1 MIKRIHVNQ
10 HLIRRNAKFNED
22 APPLTVKTSRG
33 NYRAHAVDIDG
44 PAKVVYRPS
53 SPLSCGARVWIE
65 TLAPVIIAR
74 NGQSEVDTL
83 D

>member
-10 HLIRRNAKFNED
+10 HLIRRNAKFHEN

-33 NYRAHAVDIDG
+33 NHLAHEVDIDG

-53 SPLSCGARVWIE
+53 RPLSCGARVWVE
-65 TLAPVIIAR
+65 TRAPVIVTRHGENEA
-74 NGQSEVDTL
+74 QML

>member
-10 HLIRRNAKFNED
+10 HLIRSNVKRDEN

-33 NYRAHAVDIDG
+33 NHRAHEVAIEG
-44 PAKVVYRPS
+44 PAKVVYRPA

-65 TLAPVIIAR
+65 TEAGVRMRSADEELWLP
-74 NGQSEVDTL
+74 
-83 D
+83 

>member
-10 HLIRRNAKFNED
+10 HLIRRNAKFEEN

-33 NYRAHAVDIDG
+33 NHRAYEVDIEG

-53 SPLSCGARVWIE
+53 RPLACGARVWVE
-65 TLAPVIIAR
+65 TNACVR
-74 NGQSEVDTL
+74 VRHSEGEL
-83 D
+83 ELP